1 MRGLAEVSTLANG
14 SQMPSAGIFDPP
26 YAINVNL
33 TQLPI
38 ATKVS
43 CLYRIW
49 TTTIYPCIDVL
60 RGQSLIK

>member
-43 CLYRIW
+43 CPIQDLDHNHL
-49 TTTIYPCIDVL
+49 PMC
-60 RGQSLIK
+60 